1 MDFNNYANHILTME
15 EAEEGSRRF
24 AKKKKQ
30 KQIRFQ
36 NTKGNMVMVTLEK
49 CEFGQLND

>member
-24 AKKKKQ
+24 AKKNKN
-30 KQIRFQ
+30 RSVFR
-36 NTKGNMVMVTLEK
+36 TLKGTW
-49 CEFGQLND
+49 